1 MAESALRGPV
11 PIGKDHQLG
20 AFDCGPPPLNEWL
33 QRYARQNE
41 TKRGSRT
48 YVALRDNRVV
58 GYYTICMAEVGHDA
72 APQRVRKGLGRYP
85 IPVVLLARLAVD
97 RTEQSK
103 GLGRALLKHALLQA
117 ISASEVVGC
126 RALLIHAKDEAARD
140 YYRQFGFESSPTND
154 LHLMLSLHE
163 AAENFR

>member
-1 MAESALRGPV
+1 
-11 PIGKDHQLG
+11 
-20 AFDCGPPPLNEWL
+20 
-33 QRYARQNE
+33 
-41 TKRGSRT
+41 
-48 YVALRDNRVV
+48 
-58 GYYTICMAEVGHDA
+58 
-72 APQRVRKGLGRYP
+72 VRKGLGRYP